1 MPKKENR
8 FFHILPSVF
17 SVLCC
22 VVLVYILGLL
32 VFGEGTLE
40 QYYANLSPVSSMA
53 LFPLALAG
61 IAGLLWLRSR
71 TCAGQMGV
79 WKLRALFAGVL
90 AVQLIIARSC
100 WYKMGWDISV
110 VYTTAEELAR
120 GVELSNPTYFALCPN
135 NAPLTIL
142 QFIPMWLAVKIG
154 LAVPFVVLPYIDAVL
169 LNLSAYFAVRCTQ
182 AITESKVSYFFALVV
197 SIGWIALSPYIFY
210 PYTDVFSIL
219 FPVLALYVYLR
230 VKHPVFK
237 WFLVS
242 LLCFFGAS
250 IKPTVLIFMIA
261 LVILGVCRFLAMRD
275 VSWKNA
281 LCIVAAVIIG
291 MLPGKIWQDQTT
303 AYLAGSATPEGQL
316 SETHYLMLGMNGDTF
331 GGHSPDD
338 VTFSQSF
345 ETLAERRSA
354 NLARAWERL
363 TERSLFENVKFFS
376 VKAYKAYADG
386 SFASHSSF
394 LELEVPK
401 RTDRFS
407 TFLRSL
413 YHKRGS
419 LMPVCQ
425 AIAQWLWLM
434 ILTLC
439 AMACIRSRSH
449 PAAAL
454 LALTLLGATA
464 YLLLFEVWPRY
475 LFLYAPFFVIL
486 ASLALDKPLILQK
499 K

>member
-8 FFHILPSVF
+8 FFSLVPVIFSLLYGVILA
-17 SVLCC
+17 
-22 VVLVYILGLL
+22 YILGLL
-32 VFGEGTLE
+32 FG
-40 QYYANLSPVSSMA
+40 QDRMARYYAGLSTVSNQV
-53 LFPLALAG
+53 LFLLSLAG
-61 IAGLLWLRSR
+61 ISALFWVRAFTGKGS
-71 TCAGQMGV
+71 MGA

-197 SIGWIALSPYIFY
+197 SIGWIALSPYILY

-261 LVILGVCRFLAMRD
+261 LVILGVCRFLTKRD
-275 VSWKNA
+275 VSWKSA

-345 ETLAERRSA
+345 ETLSERRSA

-363 TERSLFENVKFFS
+363 TERNLFENVKFFS

-401 RTDRFS
+401 RTDPIS

-419 LMPVCQ
+419 LMPACQ
-425 AIAQWLWLM
+425 NIAQWLWLM

-439 AMACIRSRSH
+439 VMACIRGRSH
-449 PAAAL
+449 PAVAL